1 MLTEDVENTNKSM
14 NDYVKDI
21 EDAGNDR
28 DLFNVILEI
37 DASEL
42 LDKDRLKDL
51 HQIFKNNRYQLLE
64 DKIDVLKKYL
74 TDNVPDVE
82 LDKKEESI
90 MLEGNKLEE
99 AISDYTDKFSVSF
112 MAKIFAKMKD
122 IGWDGKTE
130 TAEEYFQ
137 KVLDLI
143 EKGKTQEKD
152 VELESKLVEE
162 PVEELADE
170 VEETEVEHE
179 EEAPAED
186 NIEKEDTEFEE
197 TEVDADEDKTLLD
210 YLQDR
215 IGQQLTVG
223 ELNSVLQS
231 LFSRYNQVFLLASD
245 LYNMNL
251 DETQEVVIFEDEDMY
266 TVKFDIIDMDEGIIE
281 ITDAIV
287 E

>member
-1 MLTEDVENTNKSM
+1 MLNEDKSEEM
-14 NDYVKDI
+14 KSVADFKQEI
-21 EDAGNDR
+21 EKAGNDR
-28 DLFNVILEI
+28 DLFNVLLEI
-37 DASEL
+37 DATDL
-42 LDKDRLKDL
+42 LSKEQLKDL

-64 DKIDVLKKYL
+64 DKIDVLLRYL
-74 TDNVPDVE
+74 DEKVNDNAVT
-82 LDKKEESI
+82 KKEESKA
-90 MLEGNKLEE
+90 MCQDKLEE
-99 AISDYTDKFSVSF
+99 AISDYTDKFSVHF
-112 MAKIFAKMKD
+112 MARIFAKMKD
-122 IGWDGKTE
+122 IGWDGSE
-130 TAEEYFQ
+130 ATAEEYFQ

-143 EKGKTQEKD
+143 EKGKSDNKEI
-152 VELESKLVEE
+152 ERESKLVEE
-162 PVEELADE
+162 PVEEP
-170 VEETEVEHE
+170 VEIEHE

-186 NIEKEDTEFEE
+186 NIEKADTDFEDEE
-197 TEVDADEDKTLLD
+197 TEVEAEKTLLD

-245 LYNMNL
+245 LYNMDL
-251 DETQEVVIFEDEDMY
+251 EETQEVVIFEDEDMY